1 MESEI
6 KILKKRRF
14 FCTQEEEKQ
23 GVYFTNANTNSAKAQ
38 EPYYNDSEGFHSEN
52 F

>member
-6 KILKKRRF
+6 EILKKRWF

-23 GVYFTNANTNSAKAQ
+23 GIYFTNVNTNSAKAQ
-38 EPYYNDSEGFHSEN
+38 EPYYNDGESFQN